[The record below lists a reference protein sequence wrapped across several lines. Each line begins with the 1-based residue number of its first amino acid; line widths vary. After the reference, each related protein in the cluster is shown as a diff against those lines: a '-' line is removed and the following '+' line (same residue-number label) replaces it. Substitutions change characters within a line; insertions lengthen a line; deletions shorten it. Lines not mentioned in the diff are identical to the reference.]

1 MLDIVKINKKLK
13 KFSSDR
19 DWDKYH
25 SPKNLA
31 MALSVEVSELVEIF
45 QWLDGEESKK
55 LDNKTINSVKEEVA
69 DILIYL
75 LRFSDFFDIRH
86 GNKTKTK
93 ETQKKTKRKQKKT
106 KRHKF
111 THRETNP
118 STKKTFMPRGGVLTV
133 VGGWRP

>member
-1 MLDIVKINKKLK
+1 MLDIEKINKKLK
-13 KFSSDR
+13 KFSGDR

-55 LDNKTINSVKEEVA
+55 LDNKTINLVKEEVA

-75 LRFSDFFDIRH
+75 LRFSDFFDII
-86 GNKTKTK
+86 
-93 ETQKKTKRKQKKT
+93 Q
-106 KRHKF
+106 
-111 THRETNP
+111 
-118 STKKTFMPRGGVLTV
+118 L
-133 VGGWRP
+133 